1 MKSFSRS
8 DHASWLSTWIL
19 VAVLGVSDAWAGGPP
34 ITDLGDGRYR
44 LGEIL
49 IDKPARTFMLAGVMI
64 KDEPPLEYLAVKKDG
79 QKAYESIFAL
89 NTTATEFNIAC
100 ILIGLQAEHAVLPE
114 FHFDPNPVQGD
125 PGKLEIEWERDGSVK
140 TLAPEQLFL
149 LDGKPTPAATWIYTG
164 SVELSAG
171 DYLAERSGTLIG
183 FIHDQDSIIE
193 HREGIGLGNFGSVQI
208 DKSVAPPVGTVM
220 RLTVTNATPRSGP

>member
-79 QKAYESIFAL
+79 
-89 NTTATEFNIAC
+89 
-100 ILIGLQAEHAVLPE
+100 
-114 FHFDPNPVQGD
+114 
-125 PGKLEIEWERDGSVK
+125 
-140 TLAPEQLFL
+140 
-149 LDGKPTPAATWIYTG
+149 
-164 SVELSAG
+164 
-171 DYLAERSGTLIG
+171 
-183 FIHDQDSIIE
+183 
-193 HREGIGLGNFGSVQI
+193 
-208 DKSVAPPVGTVM
+208 
-220 RLTVTNATPRSGP
+220 